1 MYIGEQL
8 INPSE
13 ARLRLSAQLG
23 AQAIVIDTRPNIAVM
38 GEDGLWDSRKVA
50 DHRRW
55 IEGFGMRLEVMALDV
70 GSILLDRLRAPE
82 QTAARAG
89 ALRHNIQ
96 AAADGGVDTV
106 KFNLQMVGITRTAM
120 VEGRG
125 GVQCSA
131 FRAADYHPEAD
142 KQFSYWG
149 VGHLG
154 GGKEGSDAPAI
165 DLAAAEACGQVLA
178 SEAGGISREQA
189 WFAIEYLIEQILPTA
204 ERAGVRL
211 AIHPQDPAYP
221 PEGLNGVH
229 HVVGSLEG
237 MHRLLDLAPESRSL
251 GLNFCQG
258 TVAEMATDPNATVLR
273 AIREFGARGRIFMVH
288 FRNIK
293 GGYLDFREAFPD
305 EGVLDMPACL
315 RAYREVGYDGILCPD
330 HVPLSDVDVG
340 RERFFAFAL
349 GYTRALLQAA

>member
-13 ARLRLSAQLG
+13 GRLRLSSQLG
-23 AQAIVIDTRPNIAVM
+23 AQGIVIDTRPNTAVM
-38 GEDGLWDSRKVA
+38 NDDGLWDGTKVA
-50 DHRRW
+50 DQRRW
-55 IEGFGMRLEVMALDV
+55 IEGFGMRLEVMAIDV
-70 GSILLDRLRAPE
+70 GSILLDRLRAPDAA
-82 QTAARAG
+82 AARAE

-125 GVQCSA
+125 
-131 FRAADYHPEAD
+131 DYRPEAD

-165 DLAAAEACGQVLA
+165 DLAAPEACGQVLA
-178 SEAGGISREQA
+178 SEAGGISREQG
-189 WFAIEYLIEQILPTA
+189 WYAIEYLIEQILPTA

-229 HVVGSLEG
+229 HVVGSLDG
-237 MHRLLDLAPESRSL
+237 MRHLLDLAPESRSL

-258 TVAEMATDPNATVLR
+258 TIAEMADDPNATVLQ
-273 AIREFGARGRIFMVH
+273 AIREFGARQRIFMVH